1 MQPHEQLEKFFADL
15 VPYLKANPA
24 QIPEMMSEA
33 EREFKRAGYR
43 EEIPSTVKNILIVR
57 LDAIGDMILTS
68 GFIREV
74 RANFPQ
80 ARITLIASP
89 LTFPLVELC
98 PYVNE
103 VLIFDRNKFVGNFT
117 DVLEKLVVF
126 CRENLWRKIFSI
138 AFSPQWG
145 SWNLPALLLCWLS
158 GARERIGFGTYPYK
172 NYFGEPS
179 AEETAKDNFLLTKN
193 IVVPQSIIPDL
204 EKYLY
209 LLTASG
215 FEVAQDNVELFYGA
229 EDFYRARA
237 LLKDISCKKV
247 ILGIGAG
254 GASRKYPVEKYLV
267 ALKEIAKK
275 DLVFV
280 IVGGRD
286 ELNDANF
293 IEKNLP
299 VGKVLNFTGKTTLRE
314 TEAIIGQ
321 ADFYIGNDTG
331 VMHMAAAEKIP
342 CLVLYREAVDK
353 ENYFPGAF
361 SEFGRY
367 PPWQTKAVI
376 LRPDHQL
383 EDCAKRG
390 VIYGWCHSRG
400 PHCITQIAPQE
411 IVDAFEANAM
421 PAKDTEQLENE
432 FS

>member
-1 MQPHEQLEKFFADL
+1 MQPHEQLEKFFANL
-15 VPYLKANPA
+15 VPYLKANPG
-24 QIPEMMSEA
+24 QVPEMMSET
-33 EREFKRAGYR
+33 EREFERAGYR
-43 EEIPSTVKNILIVR
+43 EEIPSTVENILIVR

-80 ARITLIASP
+80 ARITLIVSP
-89 LTFPLVELC
+89 LVYPIVELC

-103 VLIFDRNKFVGNFT
+103 VLIFERNKFGGNFP
-117 DVLEKLVVF
+117 DVLEKLVVY
-126 CRENLWRKIFSI
+126 CRENLWRKNFSI

-158 GARERIGFGTYPYK
+158 GARKRIGFGTNPYK
-172 NYFGEPS
+172 SYFGEPS
-179 AEETAKDNFLLTKN
+179 AEETARDNFLLTKN
-193 IVVPQSIIPDL
+193 IIVPQNVITDL
-204 EKYLY
+204 EKYFY
-209 LLTASG
+209 LLTTSG
-215 FEVAQDNVELFYGA
+215 FKIAQDNMELFYGA

-237 LLKDISCKKV
+237 ILKDILCKKV

-267 ALKEIAKK
+267 ALRELAKK

-286 ELNDANF
+286 ELDDANF

-299 VGKVLNFTGKTTLRE
+299 AGKVLNLVGKTTLRE
-314 TEAIIGQ
+314 TEAIIGLSN
-321 ADFYIGNDTG
+321 FYVGNDTG

-342 CLVLYREAVDK
+342 CLVLYREAQDK
-353 ENYFPGAF
+353 ENILPGAF

-376 LRPDHQL
+376 LRPDRQL

-390 VIYGWCHSRG
+390 MIYGWCHSNES
-400 PHCITQIAPQE
+400 HCIKQIEPRE
-411 IVDAFEANAM
+411 IVDAFEV
-421 PAKDTEQLENE
+421 LETL
-432 FS
+432 